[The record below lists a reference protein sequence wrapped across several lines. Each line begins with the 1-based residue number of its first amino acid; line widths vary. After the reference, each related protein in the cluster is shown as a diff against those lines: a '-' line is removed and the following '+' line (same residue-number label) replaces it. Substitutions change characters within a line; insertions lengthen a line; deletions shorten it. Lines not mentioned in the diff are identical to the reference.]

1 MSTIS
6 RQNYPVF
13 YIPFGEDKLESS
25 FCKILQEDK
34 RAVLNQA
41 QVDRYKIDQKSQ
53 QEIDSQKFRILET
66 YPVIRDILESKFN
79 QFVED
84 LGMANENAKALHKIT
99 SSWLTRLDQGDT
111 IHMHNHNN
119 CEWSGVVYFDDDYTN
134 QPPLMFLNPLRQFT
148 TYLSEVPARGYSAD
162 WQRQP
167 ESGLILFFPSWLFH
181 GCMQTVSTN
190 KPRRSIAFN
199 IMPVGAY
206 GADDSSMD
214 TSWLSS

>member
-6 RQNYPVF
+6 RKNYPVF
-13 YIPFGEDKLESS
+13 YIPFGEDKLDSS
-25 FCKILQEDK
+25 FCKILQEDN
-34 RAVLNQA
+34 RAVQNQSQA
-41 QVDRYKIDQKSQ
+41 DKYKTDQKV
-53 QEIDSQKFRILET
+53 DSQSFRILET
-66 YPVIRDILESKFN
+66 YPLIRDILEAKFN

-84 LGMANENAKALHKIT
+84 LGMANALHKIT
-99 SSWLTRLDQGDT
+99 SSWLTRLGQGDT
-111 IHMHNHNN
+111 IHMHKHSN

-148 TYLSEVPARGYSAD
+148 TYLHNVPARGYSAD

-167 ESGLILFFPSWLFH
+167 ESGLILFFPSWIFH
-181 GCMQTVSTN
+181 GCMQSVSTN
-190 KPRRSIAFN
+190 NPRRSIAFN

-206 GADDSSMD
+206 GADDSCMD

>member
-1 MSTIS
+1 MSTMS
-6 RQNYPVF
+6 RKNYPVF
-13 YIPFGEDKLESS
+13 YIPFGEDILDSS

-66 YPVIRDILESKFN
+66 YPVIRDVLESKFN

-99 SSWLTRLDQGDT
+99 SSWLTRVDQGDT

-148 TYLSEVPARGYSAD
+148 TYLAEVPARGYSAD
-162 WQRQP
+162 WQREP
-167 ESGLILFFPSWLFH
+167 EPGLILFFPSYLYH

-206 GADDSSMD
+206 GAADSSMD
-214 TSWLSS
+214 TLWLSS

>member
-41 QVDRYKIDQKSQ
+41 QVDQHGIDQKNQ
-53 QEIDSQKFRILET
+53 QEFDRQKFRILET
-66 YPVIRDILESKFN
+66 YPLIRNILEAKFN

-84 LGMANENAKALHKIT
+84 LGMANENGKALHKIT

>member
-1 MSTIS
+1 MSTMS
-6 RQNYPVF
+6 RNYPVF
-13 YIPFGEDKLESS
+13 YIPFGEDKLDSS
-25 FCKILQEDK
+25 SCKILQEDN

-41 QVDRYKIDQKSQ
+41 QVDQYGIDQKSQ
-53 QEIDSQKFRILET
+53 QDFDRKKFRILET
-66 YPVIRDILESKFN
+66 YPLIRDILEAKFN

-84 LGMANENAKALHKIT
+84 LGMAHENGKALHKIT

-119 CEWSGVVYFDDDYTN
+119 CEWSGVVYFDDDYTD
-134 QPPLMFLNPLRQFT
+134 QPPLLFLNPLRQFT
-148 TYLSEVPARGYSAD
+148 TYLSEVPARGFSAD

-167 ESGLILFFPSWLFH
+167 ESGLILFFPSWIFH
-181 GCMQTVSTN
+181 GCTQSVSTN